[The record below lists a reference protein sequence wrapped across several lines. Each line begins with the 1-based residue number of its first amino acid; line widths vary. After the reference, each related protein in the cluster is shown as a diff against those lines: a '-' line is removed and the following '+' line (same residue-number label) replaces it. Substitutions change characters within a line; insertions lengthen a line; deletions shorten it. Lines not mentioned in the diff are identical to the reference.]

1 MHQRVPEMDADL
13 GYAMVAS
20 LMHAVAGLALDMGL
34 VIPDSCPGGFVFA
47 NLWPN

>member
-34 VIPDSCPGGFVFA
+34 VIPHSSPRGFVFA
-47 NLWPN
+47 NPWHN